1 MALIANVNRDPKK
14 TRPFKPEHFNPY
26 ARQDRRQPQNPA
38 DLTILKE
45 ALVGRKGMNN
55 D

>member
-26 ARQDRRQPQNPA
+26 TRQDRRHQKA
-38 DLTILKE
+38 DKQSLALLRQALE
-45 ALVGRKGMNN
+45 AGK
-55 D
+55 DF